1 VIFSWR
7 AAHRFGI
14 THGWL
19 RAGRKCGAF
28 NRVRSRNSCCNA
40 AVTGTRRRQ
49 FEQHQRLQYECIKSS
64 AVINIGRKARTTG
77 MGASSASLS
86 IRRNQCGRLA
96 DPESSLRGHTCRT
109 RSMLIDAASF
119 NQQRSR
125 SGDSTRPA
133 VPPRRTQPRV
143 RPETRTERPK
153 AGQEGSSSLTFIRS
167 HWRVG
172 GALFWR

>member
-1 VIFSWR
+1 MIFSWR

-14 THGWL
+14 THAWL

-86 IRRNQCGRLA
+86 ISKKSVRSFGRSGIFATRPHMSHEIDVDRRRLVQ
-96 DPESSLRGHTCRT
+96 S
-109 RSMLIDAASF
+109 AALTVAAT
-119 NQQRSR
+119 QLVPRSR
-125 SGDSTRPA
+125 LD
-133 VPPRRTQPRV
+133 VPNPGCDPRRGLSSRRPGRRALPR
-143 RPETRTERPK
+143 
-153 AGQEGSSSLTFIRS
+153 
-167 HWRVG
+167 
-172 GALFWR
+172 